1 MARTDIMGL
10 LTGATQPQVDPRV
23 KLTPAQQRMQFAK
36 DRARGMEQGFRGMM
50 GLGANPQ
57 QQIQSALAK
66 KALQQAREAE
76 SGIGQINPQFYTPE
90 SIEAFNRHF
99 ATTGQKNYN
108 LLKEID
114 TIAKTFKV
122 EQTRSNVT
130 SMKKRSD
137 ALSSAQSVQ
146 LKVNQMQE
154 LLDSGLKTGALAQL
168 SRGGQNLVQSF
179 FPDVEF
185 ESLSELEVFNALSN
199 QLALLVR
206 NPDSGMGLPGATSNR
221 DLAFLIDSVP
231 NLRKSVGGNKLL
243 LEVYDKM
250 YQLQVAT
257 SEEQARIITENG
269 GTPPLDLETQLASFV
284 ASYDVFGDDLRNE
297 LNKVDDAPFQDYSQS
312 DLDDIIANEYGDNKK
327 TTSLKTKERRENRYK
342 KPEDND

>member
-1 MARTDIMGL
+1 MARTNIMGL
-10 LTGATQPQVDPRV
+10 LTGATQPQIDPRV

-57 QQIQSALAK
+57 TQIQTALAK

-76 SGIGQINPQFYTPE
+76 SGIGQINPQFYTPD

-114 TIAKTFKV
+114 TIAKTFRV
-122 EQTRSNVT
+122 EQTKSNVS
-130 SMKKRSD
+130 SMKKRAE
-137 ALSSAQSVQ
+137 ALTSAQSVQ

-154 LLDSGLKTGALAQL
+154 LLDSGLTTGALAQL
-168 SRGGQNLVQSF
+168 SRGAQNLVQSL

-199 QLALLVR
+199 QLAL
-206 NPDSGMGLPGATSNR
+206 
-221 DLAFLIDSVP
+221 
-231 NLRKSVGGNKLL
+231 
-243 LEVYDKM
+243 
-250 YQLQVAT
+250 
-257 SEEQARIITENG
+257 
-269 GTPPLDLETQLASFV
+269 
-284 ASYDVFGDDLRNE
+284 
-297 LNKVDDAPFQDYSQS
+297 
-312 DLDDIIANEYGDNKK
+312 
-327 TTSLKTKERRENRYK
+327 
-342 KPEDND
+342 